1 MLLSE
6 YSIYEH
12 IKKMYVVHRNLQ
24 KDQGFQSF
32 RELPDGFIITTR
44 EISSHFIVSR
54 QFIVRLLGFLV
65 KRKLIIKHGVKKGV
79 YYTFP

>member
-12 IKKMYVVHRNLQ
+12 IKKMYVVHRNFQ
-24 KDQGFQSF
+24 KDQAFQSF

-44 EISSHFIVSR
+44 EISSHFNVSR
-54 QFIVRLLGFLV
+54 QFIVRLLGLLV